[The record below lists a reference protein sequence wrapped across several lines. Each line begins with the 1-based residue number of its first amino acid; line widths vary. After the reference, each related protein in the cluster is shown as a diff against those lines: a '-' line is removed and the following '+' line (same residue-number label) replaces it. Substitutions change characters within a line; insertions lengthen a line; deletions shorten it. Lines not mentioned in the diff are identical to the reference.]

1 MPPPNRYQSSPDL
14 RLPPSQRL
22 DTSLPARFTSMPTP
36 DSFSYNASIR
46 RLGSRRARP
55 SAASLADLFVS
66 SLVVA
71 GYCHEHAPRA
81 RGLSTVSMN
90 TTGGNMVRWQDRRL
104 AHRRQLSSKHR
115 LDCLGSSAGGLHHPS
130 AQRMINSGVALR
142 VEDDDGDENCFASS
156 PSEGPSLNSRYQ
168 GTSTSSTIHQHAGL
182 QETSLGTL
190 TDEIQTAAKSPNS
203 GDSTATSRSTPEG
216 EEINRLSDSSNKSEK
231 YRHCRRTS
239 PTKKTYISTSHV
251 YRAAFGDTLDWKRA
265 VDLVANEPPKGSP
278 SIEAPPKKVDNSRDA
293 LEYHSVEAF
302 LDAMWDEKISNHYVF
317 RLYRHMPSP
326 GVAYLSKRSRGAL
339 LRRFADPPHRR
350 WVDARRYL
358 ALVED
363 MVAAKLPMSLSLWS
377 SAIHLAGRASG
388 KVRKR
393 DLVKAIGIWQQMEHI
408 GGIKSDGVVFT
419 ILFDIAIKASQF
431 TVAERLLEEMK
442 KRNLQFRRFG
452 KVSQLYYYGM
462 QGDIAGIQRAFDGF
476 VSSGEIVDTVVM
488 NCLMASFIRA
498 GDVETAQQL
507 YARMLETQAT
517 SHQAGD
523 LTLGSKHP
531 GSSNLTSEMNL
542 YRSRVRKLGRV
553 LQESAPLQGILPE
566 HHRAL
571 QNSVRAIPDTRTF
584 YIFLS
589 LHAHQ
594 TADIHAFM
602 SILADME
609 KVFVVPPRG
618 MIYLLLFDGFARNG
632 RHRKGWTAERLQV
645 TWKAYLRALYE
656 SRKRLTEMFRRQP
669 EKLASENALHS
680 GPVALEV
687 GWPSISRKPSGLYT
701 PLPLAGTAVKE
712 TDEVRNQEQQV
723 LDQSDED
730 VDIDELFKQ
739 QAQNPQPEPQALEEN
754 ERRIENGVFLGRRMV
769 IIILRAFGACCGPEE
784 LMKAWLQI
792 ERIWQPE
799 KRKAQDVLAV
809 REELERQ
816 MNSLQRRF

>member
-14 RLPPSQRL
+14 RLPPSQQL
-22 DTSLPARFTSMPTP
+22 DTSLPARYASMSTP

-55 SAASLADLFVS
+55 TAASLADLFVG
-66 SLVVA
+66 SLVMA

-81 RGLSTVSMN
+81 RRLSTIPMN
-90 TTGGNMVRWQDRRL
+90 NPGGNVVRWQDRRL

-115 LDCLGSSAGGLHHPS
+115 LDCLGASAGALHHSS

-142 VEDDDGDENCFASS
+142 VEDDDGQESRFANS
-156 PSEGPSLNSRYQ
+156 PSKRPSFDKRYQ
-168 GTSTSSTIHQHAGL
+168 GTNTNSTLQHQNAGL
-182 QETSLGTL
+182 QETSLETSSRQ
-190 TDEIQTAAKSPNS
+190 IPTADTNPTSADS
-203 GDSTATSRSTPEG
+203 STASLSTPEG
-216 EEINRLSDSSNKSEK
+216 EGMSKPEK
-231 YRHCRRTS
+231 YRHYRRTS

-251 YRAAFGDTLDWKRA
+251 YRAAFGDSLNWKQA
-265 VDLVANEPPKGSP
+265 VDLVAH
-278 SIEAPPKKVDNSRDA
+278 EAPKALPAIDASQKKVDNSRDA
-293 LEYHSVEAF
+293 LEYRSVEIF

-317 RLYRHMPSP
+317 RLYRDLPAP
-326 GVAYLSKRSRGAL
+326 GVAYLSKSSRGAL

-350 WVDARRYL
+350 WVDSRRYL
-358 ALVED
+358 ALVDD

-388 KVRKR
+388 KVRQR
-393 DLVKAIGIWQQMEHI
+393 DLVKAIGIWQQMEHL

-442 KRNLQFRRFG
+442 KRNIQFRRFG
-452 KVSQLYYYGM
+452 KVSQLYYCGM
-462 QGDIAGIQRAFDGF
+462 QGDVAGIQQAFEEF

-498 GDVETAQQL
+498 GDVETAQQI
-507 YARMLETQAT
+507 YAQMMEAQAT
-517 SHQAGD
+517 LQQAGD
-523 LTLGSKHP
+523 QSLGSQHP
-531 GSSNLTSEMNL
+531 GSPNLVSEMNL

-553 LQESAPLQGILPE
+553 LQESTSLQGILPD

-584 YIFLS
+584 HILLS
-589 LHAHQ
+589 LHAHK

-602 SILADME
+602 SVLADME

-656 SRKRLTEMFRRQP
+656 SRGRLTEMYRSHQGKP
-669 EKLASENALHS
+669 VAENASHG
-680 GPVALEV
+680 GPVALDV

-701 PLPLAGTAVKE
+701 PLPLAGTATKGSG
-712 TDEVRNQEQQV
+712 DVRNQEQQV
-723 LDQSDED
+723 MEPSDED
-730 VDIDELFKQ
+730 IDIDELFKQ
-739 QAQNPQPEPQALEEN
+739 QAQNPQPEPQASEEN
-754 ERRIENGVFLGRRMV
+754 ERRIENGVFLGRRMI
-769 IIILRAFGACCGPEE
+769 IIILRAFGACCGPDE
-784 LMKAWLQI
+784 LTRVWLQI

-799 KRKAQDVLAV
+799 KRKALDVLAV
-809 REELERQ
+809 KEELERQ
-816 MNSLQRRF
+816 MNRLQGRY

>member
-22 DTSLPARFTSMPTP
+22 DTSLPARYTSMSTP

-46 RLGSRRARP
+46 RLGSRRPRP
-55 SAASLADLFVS
+55 TAASLADLFVS
-66 SLVVA
+66 SLVMA

-81 RGLSTVSMN
+81 RRLSTLSMN
-90 TTGGNMVRWQDRRL
+90 NTGGNMVRWQDRRL

-115 LDCLGSSAGGLHHPS
+115 LDCLGSSAGGLHHLS

-142 VEDDDGDENCFASS
+142 VEDHDSEENRFANS
-156 PSEGPSLNSRYQ
+156 PSERPSFDNRYQ
-168 GTSTSSTIHQHAGL
+168 GTSADSTLHPHAGL
-182 QETSLGTL
+182 QETSLETSNG
-190 TDEIQTAAKSPNS
+190 EIPTADTNSNS
-203 GDSTATSRSTPEG
+203 GDSSTASRSTPEG
-216 EEINRLSDSSNKSEK
+216 GGTSKPEK
-231 YRHCRRTS
+231 YRHHRRTS
-239 PTKKTYISTSHV
+239 PTKKTYISTSRV
-251 YRAAFGDTLDWKRA
+251 YRAAFGDSLNWKQA
-265 VDLVANEPPKGSP
+265 VDLVANEAPKVSP
-278 SIEAPPKKVDNSRDA
+278 SIEASQKKVDSSRDA
-293 LEYHSVEAF
+293 LEYHSVEVF

-317 RLYRHMPSP
+317 RLYRDLPAP

-350 WVDARRYL
+350 WVDSRRYL

-393 DLVKAIGIWQQMEHI
+393 DLVKAIGIWQQMEHL
-408 GGIKSDGVVFT
+408 GGVKSDGVVFT

-431 TVAERLLEEMK
+431 TVAERLLAEMK
-442 KRNLQFRRFG
+442 KRNIQFRRFG
-452 KVSQLYYYGM
+452 KVSQLYYCGM
-462 QGDIAGIQRAFDGF
+462 QGDVDGIQQAFEEF

-498 GDVETAQQL
+498 GDVEMAQQI
-507 YARMLETQAT
+507 YAQMLEAQAT
-517 SHQAGD
+517 LQQAGD
-523 LTLGSKHP
+523 LSHGSKHP
-531 GSSNLTSEMNL
+531 GSPNLMSEMNL

-553 LQESAPLQGILPE
+553 LQESTSLQGILPD

-584 YIFLS
+584 HIFLS
-589 LHAHQ
+589 LHAHK

-656 SRKRLTEMFRRQP
+656 SRGRLTEMFRSHP
-669 EKLASENALHS
+669 GKPIAENALHN
-680 GPVALEV
+680 GPVTLDV

-701 PLPLAGTAVKE
+701 PLPLAGTATE
-712 TDEVRNQEQQV
+712 ESGEGRNQEQQV
-723 LDQSDED
+723 MDQSDED
-730 VDIDELFKQ
+730 IDIDELFKQ

-754 ERRIENGVFLGRRMV
+754 ERRIENGVFLGRRMI
-769 IIILRAFGACCGPEE
+769 IIILRAFGGCSGPEE
-784 LMKAWLQI
+784 LMKVWLQI

-799 KRKAQDVLAV
+799 KRKALDVLAV

-816 MNSLQRRF
+816 MNRLQGRF